1 MALDTQPS
9 PHGDRLMPT
18 KSRIAAVQHHEVPI
32 VDRSTGRVLKR
43 SASASRSVTIT
54 AASPST
60 HEWSPYGSL
69 GCEYGGRD
77 DPLQH
82 TQPPYKNKDP
92 FGQDY

>member
-1 MALDTQPS
+1 M
-9 PHGDRLMPT
+9 RV
-18 KSRIAAVQHHEVPI
+18 KSQIQWCTLFLWSTVILIFSEHKGQFIEQI
-32 VDRSTGRVLKR
+32 VDRSTERALKC

-82 TQPPYKNKDP
+82 TQPAGEVEDC
-92 FGQDY
+92 